1 MGIPLSSGEMRNKAG
16 CRSLQ
21 MLPAQRVPREAT
33 VPLAGEVSMPSL
45 LKQARL
51 RSWSTSTG
59 DTDRKRQQ
67 QTEQAAQAGA
77 SESSRSAL
85 TRLDGA
91 PYQEA
96 STSQF
101 CTVPILEASSWRRRS
116 ILFPDSPAAVLSFV
130 KQEAF
135 PDRYRAELLKPWVS
149 PSKRMGLRTLGI
161 PRTRHQLS
169 KGLQDCTLLSGI

>member
-1 MGIPLSSGEMRNKAG
+1 MPIPADASSPACAQGSHSALGRRGKHALSPQTGAAQKLEHFHGRH
-16 CRSLQ
+16 RQ
-21 MLPAQRVPREAT
+21 ETPAA
-33 VPLAGEVSMPSL
+33 
-45 LKQARL
+45 
-51 RSWSTSTG
+51 
-59 DTDRKRQQ
+59 
-67 QTEQAAQAGA
+67 EQAAQAGA

-101 CTVPILEASSWRRRS
+101 RMVPILEASSWRRRS
-116 ILFPDSPAAVLSFV
+116 ILFLDSPAAVLSFV

-135 PDRYRAELLKPWVS
+135 PDRYRAELLEPGVS
-149 PSKRMGLRTLGI
+149 PSKPMGLRTLGI

-169 KGLQDCTLLSGI
+169 KGLQDRTLLSGI